1 MFKYIKKMEESFFE
15 LELIKNINTENK
27 SNNFIISPIGLEI
40 IISLCSNGAEGL
52 TQQEMITLLQYEN
65 IEEVNSKSKE
75 IISELKEVVKIA
87 NGILTKIKPKE
98 NFIIKGEEFEANI
111 DLLKNYNSVNKW
123 VKNKT
128 SNKID
133 KIIDNISPD
142 VMMVLLNAIY
152 FEAFWKIKFDIHLT
166 YFREFFNIDDSKVY
180 IDLMFLNGEL
190 LNYYE
195 NEDIKAV
202 KLDFDIKDNYI
213 NAIFIL
219 PKREDFLEQN
229 INYIIDNLNND
240 TFYNIID
247 KLKDE
252 SSKTKVNF
260 FIPKFFLE
268 YEINLV
274 QILKDM
280 GMSKAFTKEAEFK
293 GINDKLNLFVNQV
306 LQKNYIKV
314 NEEGTQAVSSTELEI
329 ILESYTEKDQ
339 TAKDFIANRPF
350 LFIIRNDKC
359 MKGHDIIF
367 FSKICKL
374 KKKVFD

>member
-202 KLDFDIKDNYI
+202 KLDYDIKDNYI

-252 SSKTKVNF
+252 NSKTKVNF

-374 KKKVFD
+374 KKKVFN

>member
-111 DLLKNYNSVNKW
+111 DLLKNYNTVNKW

-202 KLDFDIKDNYI
+202 KLDYDIKDNYI

-229 INYIIDNLNND
+229 INYIIDNFNND

-252 SSKTKVNF
+252 NSKTKVNF

>member
-202 KLDFDIKDNYI
+202 KLDYDIKDNYI

-252 SSKTKVNF
+252 NSKTKVNF

-306 LQKNYIKV
+306 LQKSYIKV

>member
-202 KLDFDIKDNYI
+202 KLDYDIKDNYI

-252 SSKTKVNF
+252 NSKTKVNF

>member
-1 MFKYIKKMEESFFE
+1 MEESFFE

-202 KLDFDIKDNYI
+202 KLDYDIKDNYI

-252 SSKTKVNF
+252 NSRTKVNF